1 MSGLRFFLLVMG
13 ACLAFILGAA
23 GVIYF
28 MRGRNSV
35 AASGLPPVVAE
46 VNGEKITRED
56 LLKLVGVNRAMYPL
70 SQGRELNM
78 DPAAQRQFEL
88 QLLDQ
93 MIDNALIAQEA
104 AKAGISVSD
113 QEVDAELAALV
124 ANYNITQAQLEAQL
138 RRAGVSIEV
147 LREWL
152 RGALAANQ
160 FLGQLVS
167 EANAAGETFDLEA
180 WLNDLRLNADVK
192 IYLTEG
198 EGATAARVGEPAP
211 DFSLEDLEGRTW
223 TLRQLKGRPIMINF
237 WATWCKPCRVEM
249 PLMQQAYEKYQDQ
262 DFLILAVNI
271 RTDRGRDAVESFVE
285 ELGLT
290 FPILLDSAGQ
300 VEDSYRVR
308 AYPTSFF
315 INRDGV
321 IIDIKRG
328 GIKTEEEMERY
339 LKDILGEAIVR
350 QQSE

>member
-1 MSGLRFFLLVMG
+1 MVMG
-13 ACLAFILGAA
+13 ACLVFILAFAGA
-23 GVIYF
+23 VYF
-28 MRGRNSV
+28 MRGRSST

-78 DPAAQRQFEL
+78 DPAALRQFEL

-104 AKAGISVSD
+104 AKAGVTVSD
-113 QEVDAELAALV
+113 QEVDAELAALIT
-124 ANYNITQAQLEAQL
+124 NYNITQDQLEARL
-138 RRAGVSIEV
+138 RSAGVNLDA

-160 FLGQLVS
+160 FLSQLVS
-167 EANAAGETFDLEA
+167 EASAAGETFDLEA
-180 WLNDLRLNADVK
+180 WLNDLRLNADIK

-198 EGATAARVGEPAP
+198 EGGAAARVGQMAP
-211 DFSLEDLEGRTW
+211 DFALEDLEGRTW
-223 TLRQLKGRPIMINF
+223 MLRQLQGRPIMINF

-262 DFLILAVNI
+262 GFLVLAVNI

-290 FPILLDSAGQ
+290 FPILLDSEGR
-300 VEDSYRVR
+300 VEDLYRVR

-315 INRDGV
+315 VNRDGV
-321 IIDIKRG
+321 ITDIRRG
-328 GIKTEEEMERY
+328 GIKTEADMERY
-339 LKDILGEAIVR
+339 LSHILGEATAQR
-350 QQSE
+350 